1 MFHEDGSMS
10 WGYSAGSSVSGKC
23 LLTLVACAAQGSE
36 LCSGKDE
43 MEPICLTPIDVV
55 WCFLPFSS

>member
-10 WGYSAGSSVSGKC
+10 WGGYSAGSSVSGKC
-23 LLTLVACAAQGSE
+23 LLTLVAPAAQGSE

-43 MEPICLTPIDVV
+43 MRPISV
-55 WCFLPFSS
+55 